1 MHTVL
6 KFTSLLS
13 NYPYFNPLT
22 GIDNRLKVE
31 ARIRQL
37 EGGQKVTLASSAP
50 KTPNSKHSKYDATA
64 ARALAPPKFNDASDM
79 QMAVDNSGKSSAV
92 KAKKDKSKKRSR
104 SELDDED
111 DDEDTEEKK
120 EVKAVVQ
127 LEEPKKK
134 KAKVVVLA
142 SVPAPEKEVG
152 LLGCYGLFR

>member
-1 MHTVL
+1 M
-6 KFTSLLS
+6 
-13 NYPYFNPLT
+13 
-22 GIDNRLKVE
+22 E

-92 KAKKDKSKKRSR
+92 KVKKDKSKKRSR

-111 DDEDTEEKK
+111 DDEETEEKK

-142 SVPAPEKEVG
+142 APEKEVG